1 MSVNLNQLKYGGLG
15 KYRTLLFS
23 KSTNLIDEVEH
34 KKFNRISTYIDEK
47 FPECYNPLRIGPDYI
62 CFACHLGE
70 SGLIEKH
77 EQNKYYN
84 LSIKIQ
90 NYVYNQKTK
99 LRVVLN
105 ESSLTESPVKPVEY
119 LDVEMPAFE

>member
-1 MSVNLNQLKYGGLG
+1 MAVNLNQMKYGGLG

-23 KSTNLIDEVEH
+23 KSSNLINDTEH
-34 KKFNRISTYIDEK
+34 KKFSRISAYIEEK
-47 FPECYNPLRIGPDYI
+47 FPECYNPLRMGPDYI
-62 CFACHLGE
+62 CFSCHLDDT
-70 SGLIEKH
+70 GLTEKH